1 VCGRAQAGGRVAGHE
16 TEGVDGGK
24 EVAVRAESPDEPI
37 APHSYAGSHCE
48 TRYAAHW
55 FVSVWQ
61 SSTKKKTPALFRI
74 LHLHVPDK
82 PQAGTAVPGEE
93 IY

>member
-48 TRYAAHW
+48 TRYARTGSL
-55 FVSVWQ
+55 VSGK
-61 SSTKKKTPALFRI
+61 SSKKKSPALFRS
-74 LHLHVPDK
+74 LHLHVPGK

-93 IY
+93 IC